1 MLPLP
6 AFDAV
11 RHGALVGRRTSHRI
25 DKAFVIAR
33 ETAQASVRAYQSHQ
47 SSDMVSRYST
57 RIALMVGTLRARL
70 SRRGRPPSEAERM
83 SWIRAGTEV
92 MGSVTAADGNAVLV
106 EGLLNGDILG
116 AGVVYV
122 AALGRVRGFIE
133 AKEVVVAGEIHGDV
147 KVQSRCEV
155 HATGL
160 VVGSVNASTCLFLEG
175 ARVIGALK
183 IGQVDDYAPA
193 PVPSTAPAL
202 VARGNEKPKAGRA
215 YRLELDP

>member
-1 MLPLP
+1 
-6 AFDAV
+6 
-11 RHGALVGRRTSHRI
+11 
-25 DKAFVIAR
+25 
-33 ETAQASVRAYQSHQ
+33 
-47 SSDMVSRYST
+47 
-57 RIALMVGTLRARL
+57 
-70 SRRGRPPSEAERM
+70 M

-92 MGSVTAADGNAVLV
+92 LGSVTAADGNAVLV

-122 AALGRVRGFIE
+122 APLGRVRGFIE

-147 KVQSRCEV
+147 KAQSRCEV

-183 IGQVDDYAPA
+183 IGQVDDLAPA
-193 PVPSTAPAL
+193 PAPSAAPAI
-202 VARGNEKPKAGRA
+202 VARGKAGRA

>member
-1 MLPLP
+1 
-6 AFDAV
+6 
-11 RHGALVGRRTSHRI
+11 
-25 DKAFVIAR
+25 
-33 ETAQASVRAYQSHQ
+33 
-47 SSDMVSRYST
+47 
-57 RIALMVGTLRARL
+57 
-70 SRRGRPPSEAERM
+70 M